1 MVLLQKPA
9 RHTDIDKSLKTNQR
23 TYTTTDQSACC
34 VFCFSSNKYTL
45 NRNEKQENYN
55 GNRSH
60 KAHFFPRY
68 GENKVVLR
76 L

>member
-1 MVLLQKPA
+1 MPQQISLPA
-9 RHTDIDKSLKTNQR
+9 ASF
-23 TYTTTDQSACC
+23 A
-34 VFCFSSNKYTL
+34 FSSNKYTL

-55 GNRSH
+55 GDRSH